1 MILLGCQQKHDTP
14 GPLRAQATTAK
25 QSWFFRIFLKAWNVF
40 YIGFLQNL
48 HDAYNYLYIH
58 GQYCWRTKTEEG
70 TNSTDMS
77 RCYLPDTFQGKSV
90 GKAPQETIAGTV
102 LKIDPPLVLRKYLMN
117 TRPMPRTLDVMKV

>member
-1 MILLGCQQKHDTP
+1 MILQGHLGHKPQ
-14 GPLRAQATTAK
+14 R
-25 QSWFFRIFLKAWNVF
+25 QSKAGSLGFFLKAWNVF

-117 TRPMPRTLDVMKV
+117 TRAMPRTLDVMKV